1 MNKKKKLI
9 STKELITEMRH
20 MLKEPKLTLENMI
33 FSEMDN
39 DDVDGNAEQ
48 CRDNCDG
55 MDNDADNGKGM
66 RSPSNPSVSDSIS
79 QIRKIALGA
88 ISQIS
93 DSPTSPEYDL
103 LKKIWNMCD
112 KGIESNSVKKHSNT
126 EE

>member
-9 STKELITEMRH
+9 GTKELITEMRS

-39 DDVDGNAEQ
+39 DDVDSNTEQ

-55 MDNDADNGKGM
+55 MDNGADNGKDT
-66 RSPSNPSVSDSIS
+66 RSTSNPSISSSIS

-88 ISQIS
+88 ISRIS
-93 DSPTSPEYDL
+93 DNPTSPEYDL

-112 KGIESNSVKKHSNT
+112 KGIESNSVKKHGNT